1 MLWRGGFSF
10 WVVLALIG
18 FTHALLIVGPK
29 SLRAN
34 RDYTVVV
41 SNFYGKLNKA
51 DLLLRLQGE
60 DDKGQTLLNLTR
72 TIDVRLNTRKDV
84 VFQIPPITSDGYFKI
99 TIEGVRGFVYN
110 EEVELEYLDKS
121 ISGLIQLSKP
131 VYKPGDSV
139 QFRVIVL
146 DPDLKPPS
154 GLKMVIVSV
163 QDSVGNNIRKWS
175 DAQLY
180 NGVFEGQLDIA
191 PSPLLGTYNIKVEA
205 NNKPL
210 VSKPFEVKEYVLST
224 FKMDVFPT
232 VMPLEEHQ
240 ALNLTITANY
250 YFGKPVIGTVKV
262 QLYDGD
268 NNLELSKTYDVN
280 GMLQVYLPFTAELIL
295 FEKQQDFKVNVSFI
309 EQYTNRTVSK
319 EHHITMYKHKY
330 QVTLRKHRP
339 AFYPGSTFQYQ
350 LKIENHDGT
359 PAKGVT
365 VHVRIDGLQLAI
377 GSEQSYT
384 SDDTGTI
391 DLPFDSAALT
401 EPADIIVSLNQQEVL
416 HETIERMEQ
425 RMDTY
430 ITVQSNSSNAGLNQ
444 KIKIDVACSD
454 HMTFLAYYVV
464 SKRNIVDA
472 GFIRLNKVP
481 KHRFQLVASGKMVP
495 RSQII
500 VVTVANNMI
509 VHGYVNIEFEEFSN
523 NFDLRMKQN
532 EVSPGSQIELLV
544 TGPQRAYVA
553 LASYDQSLLQHGREH
568 DIAREDI
575 WKFVDNFNT
584 IESDDY
590 ETFHSM
596 GLFVR
601 SLEEFKVDR
610 AQEKTGRQGVSGR
623 GSTFPVSFRTNFLES
638 WMWKN
643 ITIPRTGGSA
653 LIEKVPDTTTSW
665 YLTGFS
671 IDPVHGLGMM
681 KRPIQFT
688 TVQQF
693 YIVDNLPY
701 SIKRGEAVVLQ
712 FTLFNTLGAEYF
724 ADVTLHNMANQ
735 IEFVGQPAGEASYTK
750 TYTVPPNV
758 GIPVS
763 FLVKARHLGEMLVR
777 VETSI
782 MQGLERDAIEKII
795 RVLPESLPKTKTTT
809 RFFSH
814 ETYLNQSFLID
825 LDIDKNADPN
835 SVKIDFFVIPN
846 VLSKVVKNL
855 GHLLNSPAGS
865 GEQNMIHFVP
875 NVIVLDYLKTIGS
888 KHTSNMQKATRLLLR
903 CYQRQL
909 QFRQP
914 DGSFGVWK
922 DQGGSVFLTAFV
934 AKSMKPAAK
943 YLDEIDQEMVAK
955 AFEWLSTKQQE
966 DGSFIEIGS
975 IFYSDMQSGS
985 RQNIALTAYVLIA
998 FLEKGKEAFERLTV
1012 IERGMHYI
1020 ASHIEN
1026 ITDPYDLSIAT
1037 YALWLNNHSHKNTA
1051 LKRLI
1056 EKSVESNTKRYWPR
1070 ESNQIETTA
1079 YALLAYVEAGKY
1091 PEGVAIMRWL
1101 VKQRYA
1107 TGSFPRTQDTF
1118 VALKAL
1124 TKLAEKIFPKSNNYV
1139 IKLEHA
1145 QERKEFTVN
1154 SANISFVSAERLPNT
1169 IKDLKVTF
1177 TGTGTALVQVAYQ
1190 YSTNVLQSSNR
1201 FNIAVTR
1208 MDTTSSFVLKLHI
1221 CSSFEPAWPGEHS
1234 NMALVEVN
1242 LPSGYVVDTNCI
1254 SQATTVNPI
1263 REKEILY
1270 GATSVVLYYDNMG
1283 NERNCFVITAYRRF
1297 KVALR
1302 RPAYVKV
1309 HDYYN
1314 PNFFAI
1320 TAYEVDQQ
1328 ELCDLCDSD
1337 ECISTCP
1344 RGAGRPHV

>member
-1 MLWRGGFSF
+1 MLLLQWPTAS
-10 WVVLALIG
+10 VLLSMISVCQAV
-18 FTHALLIVGPK
+18 LIVGPNT
-29 SLRAN
+29 LRPSSN
-34 RDYTVVV
+34 YTVVL
-41 SNFYGKLNKA
+41 NNIHQKQGKV
-51 DLLLRLQGE
+51 DLLVRL
-60 DDKGQTLLNLTR
+60 DGQDGAGRTLLNLTKPAFLR
-72 TIDVRLNTRKDV
+72 RANKMITFEIPDNAAAGYYKLTINSL
-84 VFQIPPITSDGYFKI
+84 G
-99 TIEGVRGFVYN
+99 GFVYN
-110 EEVELEYLDKS
+110 EEVELEYLPKS

-224 FKMDVFPT
+224 FKMDVSPT
-232 VMPLEEHQ
+232 VTPLEEHQ
-240 ALNLTITANY
+240 ALNLTIAANY

-280 GMLQVYLPFTAELIL
+280 GMLQVHLPFTTELIL

-330 QVTLRKHRP
+330 QVTLGKHRP

-430 ITVQSNSSNAGLNQ
+430 ITVQSNSSDAGLNQ
-444 KIKIDVACSD
+444 KIKIDVTCSD

-681 KRPIQFT
+681 KKPIQFT

-998 FLEKGKEAFERLTV
+998 FLEKGNEAFERLTV

-1070 ESNQIETTA
+1070 DSNQIETTA
-1079 YALLAYVEAGKY
+1079 YALLSFIEARRYADGI
-1091 PEGVAIMRWL
+1091 AIMRWL
-1101 VKQRYA
+1101 VDQQYA
-1107 TGSFPRTQDTF
+1107 TGSFAHTQDTF
-1118 VALKAL
+1118 IGLQAL
-1124 TKLAEKIFPKSNNYV
+1124 TKLAEQISPSRNDFSIQLTHENTKTNFRVTSTDIN
-1139 IKLEHA
+1139 KLHYSGIPS
-1145 QERKEFTVN
+1145 TVRQV
-1154 SANISFVSAERLPNT
+1154 AWDVGGLGFGIVQVTYEYRL
-1169 IKDLKVTF
+1169 DLKNF
-1177 TGTGTALVQVAYQ
+1177 K
-1190 YSTNVLQSSNR
+1190 NR
-1201 FNIAVTR
+1201 FNLTV
-1208 MDTTSSFVLKLHI
+1208 DKLNSTSDAILKLHI
-1221 CSSFEPAWPGEHS
+1221 CTSFLARKTDERSS
-1234 NMALVEVN
+1234 MALVEVTF
-1242 LPSGYVVDTNCI
+1242 PSGYVTEDSLVVESPGI
-1254 SQATTVNPI
+1254 NPI
-1263 REKEILY
+1263 KKIEILY
-1270 GATSVVLYYDNMG
+1270 GATTAVLYYDNMG
-1283 NERNCFVITAYRRF
+1283 SEMNCFAVTAFRRF
-1297 KVALR
+1297 KVALQ

-1309 HDYYN
+1309 HDFYK
-1314 PNFFAI
+1314 PNHNAI
-1320 TAYEVDQQ
+1320 KVYGGNTQDICGICEG
-1328 ELCDLCDSD
+1328 E
-1337 ECISTCP
+1337 ECPLTC
-1344 RGAGRPHV
+1344 